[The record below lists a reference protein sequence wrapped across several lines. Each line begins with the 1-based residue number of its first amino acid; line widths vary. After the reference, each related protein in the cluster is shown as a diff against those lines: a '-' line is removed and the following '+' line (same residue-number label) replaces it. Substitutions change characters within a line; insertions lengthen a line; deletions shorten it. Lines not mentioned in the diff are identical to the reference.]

1 MSYNKMNVFHW
12 HLTDTQ
18 SFPFVS
24 KRVPEMADYGAYSSR
39 YFCLIFVT
47 ETYLLPFF
55 FYYRI
60 IEATIL
66 IFPILVKYITQM
78 RFKTLSFMQ
87 EFGAFSFFQSLMHLL
102 MQDTVGIGVLQKD

>member
-39 YFCLIFVT
+39 YFYLMFVIGI
-47 ETYLLPFF
+47 YLLLFLGN
-55 FYYRI
+55 FYRNPI
-60 IEATIL
+60 DA
-66 IFPILVKYITQM
+66 IF
-78 RFKTLSFMQ
+78 
-87 EFGAFSFFQSLMHLL
+87 
-102 MQDTVGIGVLQKD
+102 